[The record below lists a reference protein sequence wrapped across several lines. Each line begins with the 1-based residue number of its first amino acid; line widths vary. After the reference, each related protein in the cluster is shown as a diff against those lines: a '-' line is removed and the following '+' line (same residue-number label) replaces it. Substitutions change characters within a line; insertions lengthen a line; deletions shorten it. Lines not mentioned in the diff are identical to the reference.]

1 MKTLFLYIFL
11 IYLEKIRTVVYLID
25 QKVYTNST
33 KDIIYM
39 TNNNF
44 SLDMFTLTFYMKF
57 KSILIFNE
65 NVNESSLLI
74 IKNSKNINKY
84 EVSFKSEIQNNY
96 SNITFKLKVNNLEI
110 FKESFQPKKSLD
122 LNWIFFALKYQNN
135 TISWYIED
143 TLRGIIIS
151 KTNSLA
157 DKAISIESNDTL
169 NINDNSIRLNIELS
183 KLIVIYNE
191 SIDFYNMKNFKLK
204 DPWILPFEADPDCIN
219 FDTKQGLCMACSS
232 SMSPLLNVCPTNN
245 KTLIE
250 YKYFDGLTNRN
261 EQFYIKSKLN
271 QSISKFDS
279 KKYSI
284 SLWYR
289 NIGYNNS
296 EEREIFSI
304 GIPKDDPSTKPL
316 FNTYCSLK
324 FSKLNTENFNLNF
337 YKSDHMINLLNEDW
351 YFLVFTFDVLN
362 KNITALVESLN
373 EFVVF
378 NFTGNFNEIPME
390 HLNEISYI
398 NFGENN
404 LIETNPFYGI
414 IADFRIYYNGIL
426 SYSDINKIFCS
437 YLLI

>member
-1 MKTLFLYIFL
+1 MKTLFLFIFL

-96 SNITFKLKVNNLEI
+96 TNITFKLKVNNLEI

-151 KTNSLA
+151 NTYSLA

-191 SIDFYNMKNFKLK
+191 SIDFYNMKNIY
-204 DPWILPFEADPDCIN
+204 P
-219 FDTKQGLCMACSS
+219 TKI
-232 SMSPLLNVCPTNN
+232 V
-245 KTLIE
+245 K
-250 YKYFDGLTNRN
+250 
-261 EQFYIKSKLN
+261 
-271 QSISKFDS
+271 
-279 KKYSI
+279 
-284 SLWYR
+284 
-289 NIGYNNS
+289 
-296 EEREIFSI
+296 
-304 GIPKDDPSTKPL
+304 
-316 FNTYCSLK
+316 
-324 FSKLNTENFNLNF
+324 
-337 YKSDHMINLLNEDW
+337 
-351 YFLVFTFDVLN
+351 
-362 KNITALVESLN
+362 
-373 EFVVF
+373 
-378 NFTGNFNEIPME
+378 
-390 HLNEISYI
+390 
-398 NFGENN
+398 
-404 LIETNPFYGI
+404 
-414 IADFRIYYNGIL
+414 
-426 SYSDINKIFCS
+426 
-437 YLLI
+437 